1 MSQEVSSTNKR
12 IAKNTLFLY
21 VRMLLV
27 MGVSIFTSR
36 VILQTLGVEDY
47 GIYNAVGGIV
57 AVIGVLNG
65 ALSSSTSRFL
75 AYELGMKDAEML
87 KRTFS
92 VSLNLHMAVAF
103 IVLLLAETIG
113 LWFFYEKM
121 VIPVERLSAA
131 WWVYQ
136 FSIVTVMVNFTQVPY
151 NASLIAH
158 ENMSIYA
165 YVGLYDAFSRL
176 AIAYLLSLSP
186 MDDLVFYA
194 LLLMLNTFLIQ
205 FFYRFYT
212 YRRYQEC
219 RFRWITDKTLYKR
232 QLAYSGW
239 EMFGGLAS
247 ISQGQGIN
255 ILLNLFFGPMVNAAR
270 AVAYQIQ
277 TAVNHFV
284 INFLM
289 ATRPQVIKSF
299 AEHNYERM
307 YSLTFKSARYSFFLM
322 LALIL
327 PICFELRFILNLWLG
342 QATPPDTYVFTLIIL
357 LLSLAEVFR
366 ASMIMAFHAIGK
378 MKLGNSLNGTIMILS
393 LPISYAILKMGAPAY
408 AVFIVLVIINI
419 TVMIDAYFIVY
430 SYVHFNIRELLVG
443 AVLPCVLVGACSV
456 IVPTA
461 IVYLME
467 DGWQRFIILSLLTE
481 VVLMILILYVGITRA
496 ERKKIVS
503 WIQTK
508 MSKTKQ

>member
-27 MGVSIFTSR
+27 MGVSVFTSR

-165 YVGLYDAFSRL
+165 YVGLY
-176 AIAYLLSLSP
+176 LSL
-186 MDDLVFYA
+186 
-194 LLLMLNTFLIQ
+194 IH
-205 FFYRFYT
+205 
-212 YRRYQEC
+212 
-219 RFRWITDKTLYKR
+219 I
-232 QLAYSGW
+232 
-239 EMFGGLAS
+239 
-247 ISQGQGIN
+247 
-255 ILLNLFFGPMVNAAR
+255 
-270 AVAYQIQ
+270 
-277 TAVNHFV
+277 
-284 INFLM
+284 
-289 ATRPQVIKSF
+289 
-299 AEHNYERM
+299 
-307 YSLTFKSARYSFFLM
+307 
-322 LALIL
+322 
-327 PICFELRFILNLWLG
+327 
-342 QATPPDTYVFTLIIL
+342 
-357 LLSLAEVFR
+357 
-366 ASMIMAFHAIGK
+366 
-378 MKLGNSLNGTIMILS
+378 
-393 LPISYAILKMGAPAY
+393 
-408 AVFIVLVIINI
+408 
-419 TVMIDAYFIVY
+419 
-430 SYVHFNIRELLVG
+430 
-443 AVLPCVLVGACSV
+443 
-456 IVPTA
+456 
-461 IVYLME
+461 
-467 DGWQRFIILSLLTE
+467 
-481 VVLMILILYVGITRA
+481 
-496 ERKKIVS
+496 
-503 WIQTK
+503 
-508 MSKTKQ
+508 

>member
-299 AEHNYERM
+299 AEHNYERC
-307 YSLTFKSARYSFFLM
+307 TR
-322 LALIL
+322 
-327 PICFELRFILNLWLG
+327 LR
-342 QATPPDTYVFTLIIL
+342 
-357 LLSLAEVFR
+357 LSP
-366 ASMIMAFHAIGK
+366 H
-378 MKLGNSLNGTIMILS
+378 
-393 LPISYAILKMGAPAY
+393 
-408 AVFIVLVIINI
+408 VIR
-419 TVMIDAYFIVY
+419 
-430 SYVHFNIRELLVG
+430 S
-443 AVLPCVLVGACSV
+443 S
-456 IVPTA
+456 
-461 IVYLME
+461 
-467 DGWQRFIILSLLTE
+467 
-481 VVLMILILYVGITRA
+481 
-496 ERKKIVS
+496 
-503 WIQTK
+503 
-508 MSKTKQ
+508 

>member
-289 ATRPQVIKSF
+289 ATRPQV
-299 AEHNYERM
+299 
-307 YSLTFKSARYSFFLM
+307 
-322 LALIL
+322 ALIL
-327 PICFELRFILNLWLG
+327 PISFELRFILNLWLG
-342 QATPPDTYVFTLIIL
+342 KATPPDTYVFTLIIL

>member
-12 IAKNTLFLY
+12 MQKYTFSICAY
-21 VRMLLV
+21 VTWSW
-27 MGVSIFTSR
+27 GVSIFTSR

-75 AYELGMKDAEML
+75 ACYELGMKDAEML

-113 LWFFYEKM
+113 LWFFFEKM
-121 VIPVERLSAA
+121 AITVERLSAA

-136 FSIVTVMVNFTQVPY
+136 FSIVTVMLTSPKYLY

-176 AIAYLLSLSP
+176 AIAYLLSSSP

-219 RFRWITDKTLYKR
+219 CSRWITDKTLYKR
-232 QLAYSGW
+232 QLGLFPGW

-247 ISQGQGIN
+247 ISQGAN
-255 ILLNLFFGPMVNAAR
+255 
-270 AVAYQIQ
+270 
-277 TAVNHFV
+277 
-284 INFLM
+284 
-289 ATRPQVIKSF
+289 
-299 AEHNYERM
+299 
-307 YSLTFKSARYSFFLM
+307 
-322 LALIL
+322 
-327 PICFELRFILNLWLG
+327 
-342 QATPPDTYVFTLIIL
+342 
-357 LLSLAEVFR
+357 
-366 ASMIMAFHAIGK
+366 
-378 MKLGNSLNGTIMILS
+378 
-393 LPISYAILKMGAPAY
+393 
-408 AVFIVLVIINI
+408 
-419 TVMIDAYFIVY
+419 
-430 SYVHFNIRELLVG
+430 
-443 AVLPCVLVGACSV
+443 
-456 IVPTA
+456 
-461 IVYLME
+461 
-467 DGWQRFIILSLLTE
+467 
-481 VVLMILILYVGITRA
+481 
-496 ERKKIVS
+496 
-503 WIQTK
+503 
-508 MSKTKQ
+508 

>member
-1 MSQEVSSTNKR
+1 M
-12 IAKNTLFLY
+12 
-21 VRMLLV
+21 
-27 MGVSIFTSR
+27 
-36 VILQTLGVEDY
+36 
-47 GIYNAVGGIV
+47 

-165 YVGLYDAFSRL
+165 YEGLYDAFSRL

-327 PICFELRFILNLWLG
+327 PICFELRFILNMAQA
-342 QATPPDTYVFTLIIL
+342 QAT
-357 LLSLAEVFR
+357 
-366 ASMIMAFHAIGK
+366 
-378 MKLGNSLNGTIMILS
+378 
-393 LPISYAILKMGAPAY
+393 
-408 AVFIVLVIINI
+408 
-419 TVMIDAYFIVY
+419 
-430 SYVHFNIRELLVG
+430 LLV
-443 AVLPCVLVGACSV
+443 
-456 IVPTA
+456 
-461 IVYLME
+461 M
-467 DGWQRFIILSLLTE
+467 
-481 VVLMILILYVGITRA
+481 
-496 ERKKIVS
+496 
-503 WIQTK
+503 
-508 MSKTKQ
+508 

>member
-27 MGVSIFTSR
+27 MGVSVFTSR

-65 ALSSSTSRFL
+65 ALASSTRRFL
-75 AYELGMKDAEML
+75 SYELGMKDAEML

-194 LLLMLNTFLIQ
+194 LLLML
-205 FFYRFYT
+205 
-212 YRRYQEC
+212 
-219 RFRWITDKTLYKR
+219 ITDKTLYKR

-289 ATRPQVIKSF
+289 ATRPQVIK
-299 AEHNYERM
+299 R
-307 YSLTFKSARYSFFLM
+307 
-322 LALIL
+322 
-327 PICFELRFILNLWLG
+327 
-342 QATPPDTYVFTLIIL
+342 
-357 LLSLAEVFR
+357 LSP
-366 ASMIMAFHAIGK
+366 H
-378 MKLGNSLNGTIMILS
+378 
-393 LPISYAILKMGAPAY
+393 
-408 AVFIVLVIINI
+408 VIR
-419 TVMIDAYFIVY
+419 
-430 SYVHFNIRELLVG
+430 S
-443 AVLPCVLVGACSV
+443 S
-456 IVPTA
+456 
-461 IVYLME
+461 
-467 DGWQRFIILSLLTE
+467 
-481 VVLMILILYVGITRA
+481 
-496 ERKKIVS
+496 
-503 WIQTK
+503 
-508 MSKTKQ
+508 

>member
-27 MGVSIFTSR
+27 MGVSVFTSR

-113 LWFFYEKM
+113 LWFFYEK
-121 VIPVERLSAA
+121 
-131 WWVYQ
+131 
-136 FSIVTVMVNFTQVPY
+136 
-151 NASLIAH
+151 
-158 ENMSIYA
+158 
-165 YVGLYDAFSRL
+165 
-176 AIAYLLSLSP
+176 
-186 MDDLVFYA
+186 
-194 LLLMLNTFLIQ
+194 MLNTFLIQ

-342 QATPPDTYVFTLIIL
+342 KATPPDTYVFTLIIL

-481 VVLMILILYVGITRA
+481 VVLMILILYVGIT
-496 ERKKIVS
+496 
-503 WIQTK
+503 
-508 MSKTKQ
+508 

>member
-75 AYELGMKDAEML
+75 AYELGMKNAEML

-158 ENMSIYA
+158 ENMSIYVQKIDFKNGKIE
-165 YVGLYDAFSRL
+165 YF
-176 AIAYLLSLSP
+176 P
-186 MDDLVFYA
+186 MKGAPVWGR
-194 LLLMLNTFLIQ
+194 
-205 FFYRFYT
+205 FFY
-212 YRRYQEC
+212 
-219 RFRWITDKTLYKR
+219 
-232 QLAYSGW
+232 S
-239 EMFGGLAS
+239 
-247 ISQGQGIN
+247 
-255 ILLNLFFGPMVNAAR
+255 P
-270 AVAYQIQ
+270 QI
-277 TAVNHFV
+277 
-284 INFLM
+284 
-289 ATRPQVIKSF
+289 
-299 AEHNYERM
+299 
-307 YSLTFKSARYSFFLM
+307 
-322 LALIL
+322 
-327 PICFELRFILNLWLG
+327 
-342 QATPPDTYVFTLIIL
+342 
-357 LLSLAEVFR
+357 
-366 ASMIMAFHAIGK
+366 
-378 MKLGNSLNGTIMILS
+378 
-393 LPISYAILKMGAPAY
+393 
-408 AVFIVLVIINI
+408 
-419 TVMIDAYFIVY
+419 
-430 SYVHFNIRELLVG
+430 
-443 AVLPCVLVGACSV
+443 
-456 IVPTA
+456 
-461 IVYLME
+461 
-467 DGWQRFIILSLLTE
+467 
-481 VVLMILILYVGITRA
+481 
-496 ERKKIVS
+496 
-503 WIQTK
+503 
-508 MSKTKQ
+508 

>member
-165 YVGLYDAFSRL
+165 YVGLYDAFSRF
-176 AIAYLLSLSP
+176 AIAYLLSYLP
-186 MDDLVFYA
+186 WMTWCF
-194 LLLMLNTFLIQ
+194 ML
-205 FFYRFYT
+205 
-212 YRRYQEC
+212 C
-219 RFRWITDKTLYKR
+219 
-232 QLAYSGW
+232 
-239 EMFGGLAS
+239 
-247 ISQGQGIN
+247 
-255 ILLNLFFGPMVNAAR
+255 
-270 AVAYQIQ
+270 
-277 TAVNHFV
+277 
-284 INFLM
+284 
-289 ATRPQVIKSF
+289 
-299 AEHNYERM
+299 
-307 YSLTFKSARYSFFLM
+307 
-322 LALIL
+322 
-327 PICFELRFILNLWLG
+327 C
-342 QATPPDTYVFTLIIL
+342 
-357 LLSLAEVFR
+357 
-366 ASMIMAFHAIGK
+366 
-378 MKLGNSLNGTIMILS
+378 
-393 LPISYAILKMGAPAY
+393 
-408 AVFIVLVIINI
+408 
-419 TVMIDAYFIVY
+419 
-430 SYVHFNIRELLVG
+430 
-443 AVLPCVLVGACSV
+443 
-456 IVPTA
+456 
-461 IVYLME
+461 
-467 DGWQRFIILSLLTE
+467 
-481 VVLMILILYVGITRA
+481 
-496 ERKKIVS
+496 
-503 WIQTK
+503 
-508 MSKTKQ
+508 

>member
-1 MSQEVSSTNKR
+1 MRSSC
-12 IAKNTLFLY
+12 
-21 VRMLLV
+21 
-27 MGVSIFTSR
+27 
-36 VILQTLGVEDY
+36 
-47 GIYNAVGGIV
+47 
-57 AVIGVLNG
+57 
-65 ALSSSTSRFL
+65 
-75 AYELGMKDAEML
+75 
-87 KRTFS
+87 TF
-92 VSLNLHMAVAF
+92 
-103 IVLLLAETIG
+103 
-113 LWFFYEKM
+113 
-121 VIPVERLSAA
+121 
-131 WWVYQ
+131 
-136 FSIVTVMVNFTQVPY
+136 
-151 NASLIAH
+151 
-158 ENMSIYA
+158 
-165 YVGLYDAFSRL
+165 
-176 AIAYLLSLSP
+176 
-186 MDDLVFYA
+186 
-194 LLLMLNTFLIQ
+194 
-205 FFYRFYT
+205 
-212 YRRYQEC
+212 
-219 RFRWITDKTLYKR
+219 
-232 QLAYSGW
+232 
-239 EMFGGLAS
+239 
-247 ISQGQGIN
+247 
-255 ILLNLFFGPMVNAAR
+255 
-270 AVAYQIQ
+270 
-277 TAVNHFV
+277 
-284 INFLM
+284 

-342 QATPPDTYVFTLIIL
+342 KATPPDTYVFTLIIL

-366 ASMIMAFHAIGK
+366 VSMIMAFHAIGK